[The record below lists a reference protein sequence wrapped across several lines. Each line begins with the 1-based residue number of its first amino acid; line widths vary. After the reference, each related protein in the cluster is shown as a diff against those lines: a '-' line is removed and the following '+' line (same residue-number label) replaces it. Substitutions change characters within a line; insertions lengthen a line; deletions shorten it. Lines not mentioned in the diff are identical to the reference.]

1 MQTSDKKRILILG
14 GGFGGVTTA
23 QRLQKYYKNSRDVE
37 ITLVNRENFFVFVP
51 MLASA
56 AAGSIDTLHIVN
68 PIRRMA
74 PKINFREEE
83 VLGIDLRHRQVV
95 TTSNIT
101 GRESLLPFDQLV
113 VALGN
118 VINLSSLP
126 GLAQHGK
133 TMKTLGDA
141 LHLRNHVISMLEAAD
156 IETDPQLRQEMLTFV
171 VAGAGYSGVETI
183 GELNDLVHDIS
194 KSYRSITKESL
205 KLILLHSGERI
216 LPEMPESLAEF
227 ALKKLRQR
235 GVDVRLK
242 TRIAAATPREAI
254 LKSGERIATRTL
266 VSTVGSA
273 PNPALSSLGVEREK
287 GRIIT
292 DQFMSVP
299 GMAGLWALGDCA
311 AVPNA
316 ASKGEYS
323 PPTAQYALRQG
334 KKLADNI
341 SAMLAGQPDRRK
353 AFSFPGLGQLCLVGH
368 RSGVAEMM
376 GGIKL
381 SGFIAWVMWR
391 NIYLSKLPSWDRK
404 LRVGLNW
411 GLDLILPRDMTQLN
425 LSRSQAINQV
435 HYEPGDYIF
444 RQGDVGNFFYVVSSG
459 QVEIS
464 REKGNQVVGLAT
476 LGPGEH
482 FGEAA
487 LMQGKRRNASA
498 RAVGPV
504 DLIVLGHDDFN
515 SLAGTWLKFTESI
528 QALTQERESDP
539 AFASR
544 LFEASQ
550 DFRTAFASSYF
561 NNVALPIT
569 PVQKPTPGPVVDRP
583 VIHPPVT
590 PNPDPVAPPVSPY
603 GPVPGPFRPNTG
615 PGGPGANQPGSGAYA
630 IPVPV
635 APVPPP
641 FRPRFI
647 RSDGAELPLNLEEMR
662 IGRSPENHI
671 VLNDKQASR
680 SHALL
685 NRRNGA
691 YVLTDQQ
698 TSNGTF
704 VNGQAVKSHT
714 LMDGDR
720 VRIGSSEFVFRSS

>member
-1 MQTSDKKRILILG
+1 MQTSEKKRILILG

-23 QRLQKYYKNSRDVE
+23 QRLQKHYKNSRDVE

-68 PIRRMA
+68 PIRRMV
-74 PKINFREEE
+74 PRINFREEE
-83 VLGIDLRHRQVV
+83 VLGVDMRHRQVV
-95 TTSNIT
+95 TASNIT
-101 GRESLLPFDQLV
+101 GRESLLPFDHLV
-113 VALGN
+113 LALGN

-141 LHLRNHVISMLEAAD
+141 LHLRNHVISMMEAAD

-194 KSYRSITKESL
+194 KNYRSIAKESI

-216 LPEMPESLAEF
+216 LPEMPESLAGF

-235 GVDVRLK
+235 GVEVRLQ

-273 PNPALSSLGVEREK
+273 PNPALSSLGLESEK

-292 DQFMSVP
+292 DPFMSVP
-299 GMAGLWALGDCA
+299 GVAGVWGLGDCA

-334 KKLADNI
+334 KKLGDNI
-341 SAMLAGQPDRRK
+341 TAVLSGRPDRRK
-353 AFSFPGLGQLCLVGH
+353 AFAFPGLGQLCLVGH
-368 RSGVAEMM
+368 RSGVAELA

-411 GLDLILPRDMTQLN
+411 GLDMILPRDMTQLN

-435 HYEPGDYIF
+435 HYEPGDFIF

-459 QVEIS
+459 QVEIL
-464 REKGNQVVGLAT
+464 REKGNQVAGLAT

-515 SLAGTWLKFTESI
+515 SLAGTWLRFTESI
-528 QALTQERESDP
+528 QALAEERASDP

-550 DFRTAFASSYF
+550 DFRTAFASSLF
-561 NNVALPIT
+561 NNVALPLQPVLNTSPPPAQAVSNT
-569 PVQKPTPGPVVDRP
+569 PPMPPTAPFPADGRDQDEISSDPGFFPASPGPYSP
-583 VIHPPVT
+583 VMAYPGQQSINQPPV
-590 PNPDPVAPPVSPY
+590 Y
-603 GPVPGPFRPNTG
+603 
-615 PGGPGANQPGSGAYA
+615 
-630 IPVPV
+630 
-635 APVPPP
+635 
-641 FRPRFI
+641 RPRFI
-647 RSDGAELPLNLEEMR
+647 RSDGAELPLNLDHMR
-662 IGRSPENHI
+662 IGRHPENHI

-680 SHALL
+680 MHALL
-685 NRRNGA
+685 TRQSGT
-691 YVLTDQQ
+691 YLLSDQQ

-704 VNGQAVKSHT
+704 VNGQKIQNYT
-714 LMDGDR
+714 LKDGDR
-720 VRIGSSEFVFRSS
+720 VKIGSSEFVFRSS